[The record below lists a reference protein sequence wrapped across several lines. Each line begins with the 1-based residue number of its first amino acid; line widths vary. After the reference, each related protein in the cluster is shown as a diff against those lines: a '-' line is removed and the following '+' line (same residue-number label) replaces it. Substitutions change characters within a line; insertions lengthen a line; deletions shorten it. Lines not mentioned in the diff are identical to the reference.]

1 MIKFEYS
8 YLNLELMSLNAI
20 AGFNISFGNDPD
32 WDDVVVALETRGRK
46 FEDHT
51 SFYVTKEWIDKVCS
65 FIEKQTQLR
74 PLSSWILKTENH
86 CTEHRFAIET
96 DTWYREINL
105 YNLGTLKGYAHP
117 EFKKDELVLI
127 EFFKK
132 IQEFLKEIG
141 IDLEYDRV
149 NKTER

>member
-8 YLNLELMSLNAI
+8 YLNLELMSLDAI

-74 PLSSWILKTENH
+74 PLS
-86 CTEHRFAIET
+86 
-96 DTWYREINL
+96 
-105 YNLGTLKGYAHP
+105 
-117 EFKKDELVLI
+117 
-127 EFFKK
+127 
-132 IQEFLKEIG
+132 
-141 IDLEYDRV
+141 
-149 NKTER
+149 